1 MTSLWVTSGRPGP
14 SSTAS
19 SPGPRLCPH
28 PRGHP
33 RPDPTRPAQWR
44 CCRGQLLSFVHA
56 GVSEQALS
64 PSGEPRNGSSGLP
77 SGWRREALRIVL
89 AVFPLT
95 TPPPVFPPASLPPS
109 GSASVCC
116 PSGSMPGAA
125 PCSAPCSSPPGRHG
139 CVALLL
145 GRALPAHSCAL
156 VPRALGGAS
165 SGGAPVRAT
174 MAPRRRRRRARL
186 GGRPALRLFCCGPWW
201 GPPFPPSLAG
211 GAVTTG
217 ASPPAGSREEPSQGG
232 GARDPRHQGR
242 AQPSG
247 KGCPGSPLNREVTV
261 EWSLCGR
268 RRGAPFI
275 CGPGLSLVWYSQPV
289 FRRFSDEVPMRLN

>member
-1 MTSLWVTSGRPGP
+1 MAARGPARLRAPRARGSAHIPVGTPDPIPPVPHNGAAAGANFSP
-14 SSTAS
+14 SSMRVCRSRPSLLRESLATAPPA
-19 SPGPRLCPH
+19 SPLDGGVKPCALFWPFSRSPRRH
-28 PRGHP
+28 
-33 RPDPTRPAQWR
+33 
-44 CCRGQLLSFVHA
+44 
-56 GVSEQALS
+56 
-64 PSGEPRNGSSGLP
+64 
-77 SGWRREALRIVL
+77 
-89 AVFPLT
+89 
-95 TPPPVFPPASLPPS
+95 PVFPPASLPPS

-201 GPPFPPSLAG
+201 GPPLSSVP
-211 GAVTTG
+211 
-217 ASPPAGSREEPSQGG
+217 
-232 GARDPRHQGR
+232 
-242 AQPSG
+242 
-247 KGCPGSPLNREVTV
+247 
-261 EWSLCGR
+261 CGR
-268 RRGAPFI
+268 SGNNRCLAAGRVA
-275 CGPGLSLVWYSQPV
+275 
-289 FRRFSDEVPMRLN
+289 